1 MKQTLYCSSWVLF
14 WTLMSCVASP
24 AQIAKPK
31 NPLGKSLEVVAQG
44 HELYNKTCT
53 ACHGRDGTQGDRAP
67 ALGAARRYFRL
78 SEAAIFDA
86 IKTGIPGTA
95 MPASGLPDADIWCIV
110 AYIRNI
116 RSTASDNDVLGSV
129 QNGMEIYQRKG
140 GCAAC
145 HMIRGQGGL
154 IGPDLSS
161 IGAQLTLDQ
170 IKDSLT
176 RPVPP
181 QAGFVPVEVTT
192 RSGEVIKGVAKN
204 EDAFSIDVL
213 DMQGKLHLF
222 MKDEV
227 RDVAHKPESLM
238 PHNLDKT
245 LTPTEFQD
253 LVAMLSRQARTK
265 MRKEQPGEN
274 EVGR

>member
-1 MKQTLYCSSWVLF
+1 MARYRSILLTSWPIVF
-14 WTLMSCVASP
+14 CVVTS
-24 AQIAKPK
+24 AQVTKPQ
-31 NPLGKSLEVVAQG
+31 NPLGNGLEVVSQG
-44 HELYNKTCT
+44 HQLYNKSCT
-53 ACHGRDGTQGDRAP
+53 ACHGRDGAQGDRAP

-86 IKTGIPGTA
+86 IKNGIPGTA
-95 MPASGLPDADIWCIV
+95 MPASGLPEQDIWRIV

-116 RSTASDNDVLGSV
+116 RSTASDNDVPGNV
-129 QNGMEIYQRKG
+129 QNGMEVYQKKG
-140 GCAAC
+140 NCASC

-161 IGAQLTLDQ
+161 VGAQLTLAQ
-170 IKDSLT
+170 IKDALT
-176 RPVPP
+176 QPVRP
-181 QAGFVPVEVTT
+181 QEGYIPVQVTT
-192 RSGEVIKGVAKN
+192 NSGEVIKGVAKN

-222 MKDEV
+222 TKDEL
-227 RDVAHKPESLM
+227 RHVAHEPESLM

-245 LTPTEFQD
+245 LTPVEFQD
-253 LVAMLSRQARTK
+253 LLAMLSRQARTK
-265 MRKEQPGEN
+265 VHKEQQGEN

>member
-1 MKQTLYCSSWVLF
+1 LGRRHRSIWPVF
-14 WTLMSCVASP
+14 WLLALCFGSP
-24 AQIAKPK
+24 AQVAKPK
-31 NPLGKSLEVVAQG
+31 NPLGNGLDVVAEG
-44 HELYNKTCT
+44 HTLYNKTCT
-53 ACHGRDGTQGDRAP
+53 ACHGRDGAQGDRAP

-86 IKTGIPGTA
+86 IKNGIPGSA
-95 MPASGLPDADIWCIV
+95 MPASGLQDTDIWRIV

-116 RSTASDNDVLGSV
+116 RSTASDNDVPGDI
-129 QNGMEIYQRKG
+129 QNGMKIYQGKG
-140 GCAAC
+140 GCASC

-154 IGPDLSS
+154 LGPDLSS
-161 IGAQLTLDQ
+161 VGAQLTLAQ
-170 IKDSLT
+170 IKYALT
-176 RPVPP
+176 QAAPP
-181 QAGFVPVEVTT
+181 QAGFVPVQVTT
-192 RSGEVIKGVAKN
+192 RNGEVVKGVAKN

-222 MKDEV
+222 AKEELQNV
-227 RDVAHKPESLM
+227 VHEPESFM

-245 LTPTEFQD
+245 LTPAEFQD

-265 MRKEQPGEN
+265 VHTQQQGEN

>member
-1 MKQTLYCSSWVLF
+1 LGRHRFVGPVFWLLVFCLASSAQTV
-14 WTLMSCVASP
+14 
-24 AQIAKPK
+24 KPK
-31 NPLGKSLEVVAQG
+31 NPLGNGLDVVSEG
-44 HELYNKTCT
+44 HTLYNKTCT

-86 IKTGIPGTA
+86 IKIGIPGSA
-95 MPASGLPDADIWCIV
+95 MPASGLTDTDIWRIV

-116 RSTASDNDVLGSV
+116 RSTASDNAVPGDVP
-129 QNGMEIYQRKG
+129 NGMKIYQGKG

-161 IGAQLTLDQ
+161 IGAQLTLAQ
-170 IKDSLT
+170 IEDALT
-176 RPVPP
+176 KPTLP
-181 QAGFVPVEVTT
+181 QAGFVPVRVTT
-192 RSGEVIKGVAKN
+192 RKGEVVKGVAKN
-204 EDAFSIDVL
+204 EDPFSIDVL

-222 MKDEV
+222 TKDEL
-227 RDVAHKPESLM
+227 REVAHEPESLM

-245 LTPTEFQD
+245 FTADEFQD

-265 MRKEQPGEN
+265 VHVEQQGEN

>member
-1 MKQTLYCSSWVLF
+1 LQLGRHHSIWPSLSLLALCLASS
-14 WTLMSCVASP
+14 
-24 AQIAKPK
+24 AQVAKPK
-31 NPLGKSLEVVAQG
+31 NPLGNGLDVVGEG
-44 HELYNKTCT
+44 HSLYNKTCT
-53 ACHGRDGTQGDRAP
+53 ACHGRDGAEGDRAP

-86 IKTGIPGTA
+86 IHNGIPGTA
-95 MPASGLPDADIWCIV
+95 MPASGLADADIWRIV

-116 RSTASDNDVLGSV
+116 RSTASDNDVPGDI
-129 QNGMEIYQRKG
+129 QNGMNVYQGKG
-140 GCAAC
+140 GCASC

-161 IGAQLTLDQ
+161 IGAQLTLAQ

-176 RPVPP
+176 HSAPP
-181 QAGFVPVEVTT
+181 RAGFVPVEVTI
-192 RSGEVIKGVAKN
+192 RNGEIVKGVAKN

-222 MKDEV
+222 TKDEL
-227 RDVAHKPESLM
+227 RGVAHPSESIM

-245 LTPTEFQD
+245 LTPAEFQN

-265 MRKEQPGEN
+265 VHHEQQGEN

>member
-1 MKQTLYCSSWVLF
+1 MGRYRSILLTSWPIVF
-14 WTLMSCVASP
+14 CVVTS
-24 AQIAKPK
+24 AQVTKPQ
-31 NPLGKSLEVVAQG
+31 NPLGNGLEVVSQG
-44 HELYNKTCT
+44 HQLYNKSCT
-53 ACHGRDGTQGDRAP
+53 ACHGRDGAQGDRAP

-86 IKTGIPGTA
+86 IKNGIPGTA
-95 MPASGLPDADIWCIV
+95 MPASGLPEQDIWRIV

-116 RSTASDNDVLGSV
+116 RSTASDNDVPGNV
-129 QNGMEIYQRKG
+129 QNGMEVYQKKG
-140 GCAAC
+140 SCASC

-161 IGAQLTLDQ
+161 VGAQLTLAQ
-170 IKDSLT
+170 IKDALT
-176 RPVPP
+176 QPVRP
-181 QAGFVPVEVTT
+181 QEGYIPVQVTT
-192 RSGEVIKGVAKN
+192 NSGEVIKGVAKN

-222 MKDEV
+222 TKDEL
-227 RDVAHKPESLM
+227 RHVAHEPESLM

-245 LTPTEFQD
+245 LTPVEFQD
-253 LVAMLSRQARTK
+253 LLAMLSRQARTK
-265 MRKEQPGEN
+265 VHKEQQGEN

>member
-1 MKQTLYCSSWVLF
+1 VLWLLTLS
-14 WTLMSCVASP
+14 VASA
-24 AQIAKPK
+24 AQVVKPK
-31 NPLGKSLEVVAQG
+31 NPLGNGLEVVAEG
-44 HELYNKTCT
+44 HTLYNKSCT

-86 IKTGIPGTA
+86 IKNGIPGSA
-95 MPASGLPDADIWCIV
+95 MPASGLPDTEIWRIV

-116 RSTASDNDVLGSV
+116 RSTASDNDVPGDV
-129 QNGMEIYQRKG
+129 QNGMNIYQGKG
-140 GCAAC
+140 GCAFC

-161 IGAQLTLDQ
+161 VGAQLTLDQ
-170 IKDSLT
+170 IKNALT
-176 RPVPP
+176 RPSAP

-192 RSGEVIKGVAKN
+192 VKGEVIKGVAKS
-204 EDAFSIDVL
+204 EDPFSIDVL
-213 DMQGKLHLF
+213 DLQGQLHLF
-222 MKDEV
+222 TKDEL
-227 RDVAHKPESLM
+227 RSVAHTPESLM

-265 MRKEQPGEN
+265 VHMAQQGEN